1 MAIIDR
7 DTATSTALS
16 DDDLE
21 RLAALESPSTPSTPA
36 ERTDWSR
43 PALVLL
49 AVLSGAAGVIHIAM
63 VPSHAS
69 EWLPEGIAFA
79 VAGWFQIAF
88 ACLVL
93 SRPSRL
99 ALRVGSLAN
108 LLFIGAWV
116 VTRVWGS
123 PFGPEAGVAH
133 DASFVDIVCVLLE
146 AGIVVTAWALLAR
159 PSLGSSLSSSALV
172 PLSAI
177 PIAVVVLATAA
188 IASPSASG
196 HGHTSGE
203 MAADGHDHSGTTGEV
218 DDKGLSLLMNGQ
230 GEGGGH
236 THDNS
241 EAPLDEATQRELDAQ
256 LAKTQEFVQKYPT
269 VKDAEAAGY
278 RRQGPFGPG
287 LGAHYMKGASVSLA
301 STMTDEALANPTL
314 IYDGIDPDSQLAGF
328 MYNIFSTDT
337 QNPPEGFA
345 GPNDHWH
352 YHTNVCLVFRPDGGV
367 DAPLGADTS
376 APKSLCDQYK
386 GVLVANTGY
395 MVHVWTVP
403 GWESP
408 QGVFSN
414 VNASITCPNGTYY
427 QVPLEEIGNRSNTCK
442 DVPA

>member
-7 DTATSTALS
+7 EAAPPMALTVHELEPLPEPLAPTRRPDSMEPTA
-16 DDDLE
+16 
-21 RLAALESPSTPSTPA
+21 
-36 ERTDWSR
+36 WSK

-49 AVLSGAAGVIHIAM
+49 ALLSAAAGVIHIAM
-63 VPSHAS
+63 VPSHAN

-88 ACLVL
+88 AVAMLV
-93 SRPSRL
+93 RPSRL
-99 ALRVGSLAN
+99 ALRIGVVAN
-108 LLFIGAWV
+108 LAFIAAWA
-116 VTRVWGS
+116 VTRLWGS

-133 DASFVDIVCVLLE
+133 DASFVDIVCVAFE
-146 AGIVVTAWALLAR
+146 AGVVLMCGALLAK
-159 PSLGSSLSSSALV
+159 PMIGANLHSNTLV
-172 PLSAI
+172 PLSAVPVAI
-177 PIAVVVLATAA
+177 LVLGTAA
-188 IASPSASG
+188 IASPSASD
-196 HGHTSGE
+196 HGHAGA
-203 MAADGHDHSGTTGEV
+203 AADGHDHALETG

-241 EAPLDEATQRELDAQ
+241 EAPLDQATQAELDAQ
-256 LAKTQEFVQKYPT
+256 LAKTQEFVRLYPT
-269 VKDAEAAGY
+269 VRDAEAAGY

-287 LGAHYMKGASVSLA
+287 LGAHYMKFTGVSAS

-314 IYDGIDPDSQLAGF
+314 IYNGIEPDAPLVGF
-328 MYNIFSTDT
+328 MYNIFSLDT
-337 QNPPEGFA
+337 ENPPEGFA

-352 YHTNVCLVFRPDGGV
+352 YHTNVCIVFRPDGGI
-367 DAPLGADTS
+367 DAPLGADTT
-376 APKSLCDQYK
+376 APKELCDQY
-386 GVLVANTGY
+386 GGRLIANTGY

-414 VNASITCPNGTYY
+414 VNARITCPNGTYY

-442 DVPA
+442 DVPG